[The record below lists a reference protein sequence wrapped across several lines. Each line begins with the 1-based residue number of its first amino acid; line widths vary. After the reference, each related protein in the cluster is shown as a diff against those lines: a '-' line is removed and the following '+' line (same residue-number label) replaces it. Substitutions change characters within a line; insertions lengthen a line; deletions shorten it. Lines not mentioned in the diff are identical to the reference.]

1 MDMILPIRKFVSP
14 ELIFGEGAIELLP
27 QYVLNF
33 NASRVFV
40 VTDKGVIDAGWLN
53 RITSMLLDAGI
64 DFSVFSSLHANPRD
78 TEVMEGARQYN
89 ESGCDVIVA
98 LGGGSPMDCA
108 KAIGIVSTNR
118 RHILEFEG
126 VDNVDVPGPPLI
138 CIPTTA
144 GSAADVSQFAIIN
157 NPAERV
163 KIAVISKSMVPDV
176 ALIDPLTTITMNHRL
191 TVSTGLD
198 ALVHAIE
205 AYVSIASSALTDLH
219 AFEAIRLIQK
229 YLPLILD
236 DLSNHFI
243 RKKIMLASLQAG
255 LAFSNASLGAVHA
268 LAHSLG
274 GFYEFSHGECNG
286 LLLEHVIAYNYDSA
300 PERYNRIGQLFG
312 AAVQEGSVRQK
323 CAATVKALRTF
334 RESVGVSGTLAK
346 QGVSHFDIPVLAKK
360 ALADPCML
368 TNPKRPTLRDIEVI
382 YEKAL

>member
-1 MDMILPIRKFVSP
+1 MSTILPIRKFVSP

-33 NASRVFV
+33 NARRVFI
-40 VTDKGVIDAGWLN
+40 VTDQGVIDAGLLS
-53 RITSMLLDAGI
+53 RVTSMLHTVGI
-64 DFSVFSSLHANPRD
+64 DFSVFSRLHANPSD
-78 TEVMEGARQYN
+78 SEVMEGARQYQ
-89 ESGCDVIVA
+89 ESGSDVIVA

-108 KAIGIVSTNR
+108 KAIGIVSTNKQD
-118 RHILEFEG
+118 ILEFEG

-176 ALIDPLTTITMNHRL
+176 ALIDPVTTITMDHRL

-205 AYVSIASSALTDLH
+205 AYVSIASSPLTDLH
-219 AFEAIRLIQK
+219 AFEAIRLIQE

-236 DLSNHFI
+236 DLPNYSI
-243 RKKIMLASLQAG
+243 REKIMLASLQAG

-286 LLLEHVIAYNYDSA
+286 LLLEHVVAYNYDAA
-300 PERYNRIGQLFG
+300 PERYDRIGRIFG
-312 AAVQEGSVRQK
+312 AAVQNGSLQEK
-323 CAATVKALRTF
+323 CAATVQALRGF
-334 RESVGVSGTLAK
+334 RESIGVYGALANRGVSP
-346 QGVSHFDIPVLAKK
+346 SDIPILAKK

-382 YEKAL
+382 YEEAL